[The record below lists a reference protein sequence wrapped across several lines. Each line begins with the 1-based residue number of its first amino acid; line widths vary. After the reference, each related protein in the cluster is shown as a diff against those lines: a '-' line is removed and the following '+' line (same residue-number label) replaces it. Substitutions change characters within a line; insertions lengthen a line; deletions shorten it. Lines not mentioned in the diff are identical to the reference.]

1 MPTPALF
8 TASGAIT
15 TQQNAI
21 SVISNNIANVNTT
34 GFKYSA
40 VNFQEQTGT
49 LLQAATGA
57 SLTIGGRNPMEVG
70 GGNVTSSIST
80 TFSQGSIRQTGV
92 TTDLAIQGNG
102 FFAISPD
109 ALSDGTY
116 NTIEYT
122 RDGHFTMDST
132 GNLVTPLGY
141 KVLGM
146 NFYDP
151 DTGKNR
157 YISGYS
163 AVTYFTDQ
171 PLGPV
176 DTPTFVATDGNV
188 AAGNLAVPTP
198 TLTTVGGSGPTF
210 DATRLSEISV
220 RGDLIDDVDVD
231 TTTPGDL
238 EITENADG
246 KMVFTY
252 IEGATEYSVAVDTN
266 VQNTDNVI
274 TYTLTDSVSGD
285 TVQLRIRLKVGTSSL
300 TQVFSGVSYNSGT
313 ATSDKITF
321 AGADPET
328 QTGNDITVGE
338 KDIAFMST
346 TDVRTLMA
354 PIRMPSFFNVV
365 DPDIEAET
373 LSYTI
378 YGDGTVVMFGSSGD
392 SSGGTTSV
400 EQKVSRLIMANFTNP
415 DGLNHIGHNAY
426 TQSSN
431 SGQAAVSVLGGP
443 FDSSAPSIDGTT
455 IVSGSLES
463 SNVNLA
469 DQFAQLIAFQRGLQA
484 NGRSFSAADE
494 ILQTLINL

>member
-34 GFKYSA
+34 AFKASS
-40 VNFQEQTGT
+40 VTFQEQTGT
-49 LLQAATGA
+49 LLQASTGP

-70 GGNVTSSIST
+70 SGNILST
-80 TFSQGSIRQTGV
+80 VSTNFAQGSIRQTGV
-92 TTDLAIQGNG
+92 ITDLAVQGNG

-109 ALSDGTY
+109 AQSDGSYT
-116 NTIEYT
+116 TIEYT
-122 RDGHFTMDST
+122 RDGHYTLDSE
-132 GNLVTPLGY
+132 GSLVTPLGY
-141 KVLGM
+141 KVLGL
-146 NFYDP
+146 NFYDT
-151 DTGKNR
+151 DTGKNK

-171 PLGPV
+171 ALGPT
-176 DTPTFVATDGNV
+176 DTPTMVATDGNT
-188 AAGNLAVPTP
+188 AAGNLDVPTP
-198 TLTTVGGSGPTF
+198 TLTTVGGTGPTF
-210 DATRLSEISV
+210 DATKLSELSV
-220 RGDLIDDVDVD
+220 RGDLIDGADVD
-231 TTTPGDL
+231 TSTPGNL

-252 IEGATEYSVAVDTN
+252 IEGGDEYSVAVNIN
-266 VQNTDNVI
+266 VQNTDNVLS
-274 TYTLTDSVSGD
+274 YELTNDATGD
-285 TVQLRIRLKVGTSSL
+285 KLQLRIRLKVGVASL
-300 TQVFSGVSYNSGT
+300 TQVFSGVSYNSAT

-321 AGADPET
+321 GGSDPET
-328 QTGNDITVGE
+328 QAGTDITVGV
-338 KDIAFMST
+338 KDIEFMT
-346 TDVRTLMA
+346 TDNVRTLMG
-354 PIRMPSFFNVV
+354 PLKVPSFFNVV
-365 DPDIEAET
+365 EPGLEAET
-373 LSYTI
+373 KSFTI
-378 YGDGTVVMFGSSGD
+378 NGDGTIIMFGSAAAT
-392 SSGGTTSV
+392 GGGSTST
-400 EQKVSRLIMANFTNP
+400 EQKIGRLIMANFTNP

-431 SGQAAVSVLGGP
+431 SGQAAISVLGGP

-455 IVSGSLES
+455 IVSGALES

-469 DQFAQLIAFQRGLQA
+469 DQFAQLLAFQRGLQA